1 MNREEILAKATE
13 CVCGQREI
21 DYGKPE
27 NNFKEIAR
35 FWNAYLYNEVEN
47 LYKKVTAED
56 VAIMMALLK
65 IARIKAGGNED
76 CYVDLA
82 GYAACAGEIATKG
95 MDKPYE
101 TVHKPLEWVGN
112 SSNTNKTQ
120 NGSNSGS
127 ITEWIERENVCKINN

>member
-1 MNREEILAKATE
+1 MRKAMTREEILSKAAE

-27 NNFKEIAR
+27 DNFKLIANL
-35 FWNAYLYNEVEN
+35 WNAYFGGEHIFDPD
-47 LYKKVTAED
+47 D

-82 GYAACAGEIATKG
+82 GYAACAGEIATKHI
-95 MDKPYE
+95 DKASE
-101 TVHKPLEWVGN
+101 TANNPLEWDTGN
-112 SSNTNKTQ
+112 TCMILK
-120 NGSNSGS
+120 
-127 ITEWIERENVCKINN
+127 

>member
-27 NNFKEIAR
+27 DNFKLIAGL
-35 FWNAYLYNEVEN
+35 WNAYFRCREYTF
-47 LYKKVTAED
+47 YPED

-76 CYVDLA
+76 CYIDLA